1 MNIRCVFEYDDET
14 KSYAT
19 YCPELPGLSSC
30 GDTEDEALGNFKE
43 AISLYF
49 RQDAA
54 IPKNTKVLEVAI

>member
-14 KSYAT
+14 KSYAA

-43 AISLYF
+43 AVNLYF
-49 RQDAA
+49 QQDAA
-54 IPKNTKVLEVAI
+54 IPNNTKVLEVAI